1 MLQLG
6 KKCRE
11 GWIFKARWFATVQT
25 PSAVQIA
32 TSRQPI
38 RVAWSTT
45 LKPNTLIALILV
57 TFVAEFNLPK
67 PPWICTSAEC
77 TEITQWKLNKNILPF
92 SVLDNLISSKMGRDP
107 STGAWYCVDCHYE
120 SANKGDVGNHIEA
133 KHVETAGASCDIC
146 GIVTKTRKAMKMHK
160 MRQHKPLPPFWLLC
174 RIKHEIKL

>member
-1 MLQLG
+1 MGIWHIHLVWSSLCPKHDGSIVMDQ
-6 KKCRE
+6 RE
-11 GWIFKARWFATVQT
+11 FTAKLSQ
-25 PSAVQIA
+25 
-32 TSRQPI
+32 
-38 RVAWSTT
+38 
-45 LKPNTLIALILV
+45 
-57 TFVAEFNLPK
+57 AEFNLPK

-133 KHVETAGASCDIC
+133 KHVETAGTSCDIC

-160 MRQHKPLPPFWLLC
+160 MRQHKPLHPYWLLC
-174 RIKHEIKL
+174 RLKYEIKL